1 MGATASGGLAAEPS
15 LPPVDVGLS
24 GGLIMPSLP
33 EVPAS
38 GAVGCATA
46 PSEASEVRGDFSL
59 AMEARQSFLVGSQL
73 TRHQLDRHS
82 LVQAKLHRL
91 VHRAHATLAKQTRD
105 AVGAFEHGTH
115 ERVHLRFSRHSR
127 FFLPRKPSK
136 GFRASQFEFPC
147 SHARQLSVVPR
158 RQGREDANSHSADSG
173 LIRVKPTCC
182 ISIRLL
188 TAGGC
193 VQNMRGMSYLV
204 LARKY
209 RPQKFEDLLGQEHV
223 ARTLTNAIKMGRVHH
238 AFLFTGARG
247 IGKTSAARIL
257 AKALCCAQGPT
268 ATPCGTCAICQSI
281 SSGQSVDVQEIDG
294 ASNTGVDDVRT
305 LREGVR
311 YLPAEARKKVYI
323 IDEVH
328 MLSTSAFNAL
338 LKTLEEPPE
347 HVVFIFATTE
357 VHKIPATI
365 MSRCQRYDFKL
376 LPSKVLA
383 DHLARI
389 LTNEKIAFEPDAV
402 RLVAREAAGSVRDG
416 LSLLDQV
423 VAYVGD
429 ETLTRDKVAE
439 VLGVADRRLLY
450 QLADKVLARDVAET
464 LRQVAD
470 AVDRGVDLMQMARAF
485 LGFLH
490 DIEILTAVP
499 DAEDL
504 IDATA
509 EEVAETK
516 ALAGK
521 AGKGLACSLFDRWA
535 RAVEDAA
542 RSQTPRL
549 LLEMALVDLCNA
561 EPLLPLGDLLDR
573 LEKLEGRLAR
583 AGRLPARPA
592 SSESRPRGA
601 AARQSAPARRGDG
614 SGNGAAAAARFGH
627 RRSVAQGARIVRTP
641 ARHGRRA
648 GPRRSRRL
656 GGRRGHAAVLAKV
669 RP

>member
-1 MGATASGGLAAEPS
+1 
-15 LPPVDVGLS
+15 
-24 GGLIMPSLP
+24 
-33 EVPAS
+33 
-38 GAVGCATA
+38 
-46 PSEASEVRGDFSL
+46 
-59 AMEARQSFLVGSQL
+59 
-73 TRHQLDRHS
+73 
-82 LVQAKLHRL
+82 
-91 VHRAHATLAKQTRD
+91 
-105 AVGAFEHGTH
+105 
-115 ERVHLRFSRHSR
+115 
-127 FFLPRKPSK
+127 
-136 GFRASQFEFPC
+136 
-147 SHARQLSVVPR
+147 
-158 RQGREDANSHSADSG
+158 
-173 LIRVKPTCC
+173 
-182 ISIRLL
+182 
-188 TAGGC
+188 
-193 VQNMRGMSYLV
+193 MSYLV

-223 ARTLTNAIKMGRVHH
+223 ARTLTNAINMGRVHH

-294 ASNTGVDDVRT
+294 ASNTGVDDVRA

-383 DHLARI
+383 EHLTRI
-389 LTNEKIAFEPDAV
+389 LSNEKIACEPDAV

-429 ETLTRDKVAE
+429 ETLTREKVAE
-439 VLGVADRRLLY
+439 VLGVADRRLLF
-450 QLADKVLARDVAET
+450 QLADKVLARDVAQT

-490 DIEILTAVP
+490 DIELMGAVP

-509 EEVAETK
+509 EEAAETK
-516 ALAGK
+516 TLASK
-521 AGKGLACSLFDRWA
+521 AGKDLATSLFDRWA

-561 EPLLPLGDLLDR
+561 EPMLPLGDLLDR
-573 LEKLEGRLAR
+573 LEKLEGRLGG
-583 AGRLPARPA
+583 AGALPARSAPSEPRPRSAPPARQIAPPASPASPA
-592 SSESRPRGA
+592 SSLSPHSDIAEVWRRVRES
-601 AARQSAPARRGDG
+601 
-614 SGNGAAAAARFGH
+614 FGH
-627 RRSVAQGARIVRTP
+627 RPAMAAALDHAEVGGWEGGAVSLQFSQKFALDQTARFKAEVERALTQITGTATRVELKMATGKVLPLVRSEVGREAEAAQVDQHQRETEAREHPMIRKAQELFGVAPKEIKTP
-641 ARHGRRA
+641 
-648 GPRRSRRL
+648 
-656 GGRRGHAAVLAKV
+656 
-669 RP
+669 

>member
-1 MGATASGGLAAEPS
+1 
-15 LPPVDVGLS
+15 
-24 GGLIMPSLP
+24 
-33 EVPAS
+33 
-38 GAVGCATA
+38 
-46 PSEASEVRGDFSL
+46 
-59 AMEARQSFLVGSQL
+59 
-73 TRHQLDRHS
+73 
-82 LVQAKLHRL
+82 
-91 VHRAHATLAKQTRD
+91 
-105 AVGAFEHGTH
+105 
-115 ERVHLRFSRHSR
+115 
-127 FFLPRKPSK
+127 
-136 GFRASQFEFPC
+136 
-147 SHARQLSVVPR
+147 
-158 RQGREDANSHSADSG
+158 
-173 LIRVKPTCC
+173 
-182 ISIRLL
+182 
-188 TAGGC
+188 
-193 VQNMRGMSYLV
+193 MSYLV

-223 ARTLTNAIKMGRVHH
+223 ARTLTNAISMGRVHH

-281 SSGQSVDVQEIDG
+281 ASGQSVDVQEIDG

-383 DHLARI
+383 EHLTRI
-389 LTNEKIAFEPDAV
+389 LTNEKIACEPDAV

-423 VAYVGD
+423 VAYVGQ
-429 ETLTRDKVAE
+429 ETLTREKVAE

-450 QLADKVLARDVAET
+450 QLADQVLARDVAGT
-464 LRQVAD
+464 LRLVAD

-490 DIEILTAVP
+490 DLEMVTAVP

-509 EEVAETK
+509 EEAAETK
-516 ALAGK
+516 ALASK
-521 AGKGLACSLFDRWA
+521 AGKGLATSLFDRWA

-549 LLEMALVDLCNA
+549 LLEMALVDLCSA
-561 EPLLPLGDLLDR
+561 EPLLPLGDLLER
-573 LEKLEGRLAR
+573 LEKLEGRLGA
-583 AGRLPARPA
+583 AGALPARA
-592 SSESRPRGA
+592 AVAELRPRGA
-601 AARQSAPARRGDG
+601 PPARQAAPAVAPSPPSPPTPSPLPPDSDIAEVWRRVRE
-614 SGNGAAAAARFGH
+614 SFGH
-627 RRSVAQGARIVRTP
+627 RPAVAAALDHAEVGSWEGGAVTLQFSQKFALDQTAKFKPEVERALSQITGTATRVELKMASGKVLPLVRSEVGREAEAAQLDHNQRETEAREHPMIRKAQELFGVAPKEIKTP
-641 ARHGRRA
+641 
-648 GPRRSRRL
+648 
-656 GGRRGHAAVLAKV
+656 
-669 RP
+669 

>member
-1 MGATASGGLAAEPS
+1 
-15 LPPVDVGLS
+15 
-24 GGLIMPSLP
+24 
-33 EVPAS
+33 
-38 GAVGCATA
+38 
-46 PSEASEVRGDFSL
+46 
-59 AMEARQSFLVGSQL
+59 
-73 TRHQLDRHS
+73 
-82 LVQAKLHRL
+82 
-91 VHRAHATLAKQTRD
+91 
-105 AVGAFEHGTH
+105 
-115 ERVHLRFSRHSR
+115 
-127 FFLPRKPSK
+127 
-136 GFRASQFEFPC
+136 
-147 SHARQLSVVPR
+147 
-158 RQGREDANSHSADSG
+158 
-173 LIRVKPTCC
+173 
-182 ISIRLL
+182 
-188 TAGGC
+188 
-193 VQNMRGMSYLV
+193 MSYLV

-223 ARTLTNAIKMGRVHH
+223 ARTLTNAINMGRVHH

-281 SSGQSVDVQEIDG
+281 SSGQSVDIQEIDG
-294 ASNTGVDDVRT
+294 ASNTGVDDVRA

-383 DHLARI
+383 EHLTRI
-389 LTNEKIAFEPDAV
+389 LTNEKIACEPDAV

-423 VAYVGD
+423 VAYVGQ
-429 ETLTRDKVAE
+429 ETLTREKVAE

-450 QLADKVLARDVAET
+450 QLADKVLARDVAAT
-464 LRQVAD
+464 LRLVAD

-490 DIEILTAVP
+490 DIEILAAVP
-499 DAEDL
+499 DADDL

-509 EEVAETK
+509 EEAAETK

-521 AGKGLACSLFDRWA
+521 AGKGLAISLFDRWA

-549 LLEMALVDLCNA
+549 VLEMALVDLCNA
-561 EPLLPLGDLLDR
+561 EPMLPLGDLIDR
-573 LEKLEGRLAR
+573 LEKLEGRLAG
-583 AGRLPARPA
+583 AGALPARPA
-592 SSESRPRGA
+592 LSESRPRGVPP
-601 AARQSAPARRGDG
+601 ARQSAAAPVTAP
-614 SGNGAAAAARFGH
+614 AAAPPLPPHSDISEVWQRVRESFGH
-627 RRSVAQGARIVRTP
+627 RPAMAAALDHAEVSGWEGGAVTLQFSQKFALDQTAKFKPEVERALSQITGTATRVELKMATGKVLPLVRSEVGREAEAAQLDQHQRETEAREHPMIRKAQELFGVAPKEIKSP
-641 ARHGRRA
+641 
-648 GPRRSRRL
+648 
-656 GGRRGHAAVLAKV
+656 
-669 RP
+669 

>member
-1 MGATASGGLAAEPS
+1 
-15 LPPVDVGLS
+15 
-24 GGLIMPSLP
+24 
-33 EVPAS
+33 
-38 GAVGCATA
+38 
-46 PSEASEVRGDFSL
+46 
-59 AMEARQSFLVGSQL
+59 
-73 TRHQLDRHS
+73 
-82 LVQAKLHRL
+82 
-91 VHRAHATLAKQTRD
+91 
-105 AVGAFEHGTH
+105 
-115 ERVHLRFSRHSR
+115 
-127 FFLPRKPSK
+127 
-136 GFRASQFEFPC
+136 
-147 SHARQLSVVPR
+147 
-158 RQGREDANSHSADSG
+158 
-173 LIRVKPTCC
+173 
-182 ISIRLL
+182 
-188 TAGGC
+188 
-193 VQNMRGMSYLV
+193 MSYLV

-209 RPQKFEDLLGQEHV
+209 RPQKFDELLGQEHV
-223 ARTLTNAIKMGRVHH
+223 ARTLTNAINMGRVHH

-281 SSGQSVDVQEIDG
+281 SSGQSVDIQEIDG
-294 ASNTGVDDVRT
+294 ASNTGVDDVRA

-328 MLSTSAFNAL
+328 MLSVSAFNAL

-383 DHLARI
+383 EHLTRI
-389 LTNEKIAFEPDAV
+389 LTNEKIACEPDAV

-429 ETLTRDKVAE
+429 QTLTREKVAE

-450 QLADKVLARDVAET
+450 QLADKVLARDVAGT
-464 LRQVAD
+464 LRLVAD

-509 EEVAETK
+509 EEAAETK

-521 AGKGLACSLFDRWA
+521 AGKGMATSIFDRWA

-573 LEKLEGRLAR
+573 LEKLEGRLGGLGA
-583 AGRLPARPA
+583 LPARPA
-592 SSESRPRGA
+592 PSEPRPRGA
-601 AARQSAPARRGDG
+601 PTRQAAPSTAIPAAPPTPSPLPPDSDIAEVWRRVRE
-614 SGNGAAAAARFGH
+614 SFGH
-627 RRSVAQGARIVRTP
+627 RPAMAAALDHAEVGGWEGGAVTLQFSQKFALDQTLRFKAEVERALTQITGTATRVEMKMATGKVLPLVRSEVGREAEAAQLDQHQRETEAREHPMIRKAQELFGVAPKEIKSP
-641 ARHGRRA
+641 
-648 GPRRSRRL
+648 
-656 GGRRGHAAVLAKV
+656 
-669 RP
+669 

>member
-1 MGATASGGLAAEPS
+1 
-15 LPPVDVGLS
+15 
-24 GGLIMPSLP
+24 
-33 EVPAS
+33 
-38 GAVGCATA
+38 
-46 PSEASEVRGDFSL
+46 
-59 AMEARQSFLVGSQL
+59 
-73 TRHQLDRHS
+73 
-82 LVQAKLHRL
+82 
-91 VHRAHATLAKQTRD
+91 
-105 AVGAFEHGTH
+105 
-115 ERVHLRFSRHSR
+115 
-127 FFLPRKPSK
+127 
-136 GFRASQFEFPC
+136 
-147 SHARQLSVVPR
+147 
-158 RQGREDANSHSADSG
+158 
-173 LIRVKPTCC
+173 
-182 ISIRLL
+182 
-188 TAGGC
+188 
-193 VQNMRGMSYLV
+193 MSYLV

-223 ARTLTNAIKMGRVHH
+223 ARTLTNAINMGRVHH

-257 AKALCCAQGPT
+257 ARALCCAQGPT

-281 SSGQSVDVQEIDG
+281 SSGQSVDIQEIDG
-294 ASNTGVDDVRT
+294 ASNTGVDDVRA

-383 DHLARI
+383 EHLTRI
-389 LTNEKIAFEPDAV
+389 LTNEKIACEPDAV

-423 VAYVGD
+423 VAYVGQ
-429 ETLTRDKVAE
+429 ETLTREKVAE

-450 QLADKVLARDVAET
+450 QLADKVLARDVAAT
-464 LRQVAD
+464 LRLVAD
-470 AVDRGVDLMQMARAF
+470 AVDRGVDLMQMARAL

-490 DIEILTAVP
+490 DIEILAAVP
-499 DAEDL
+499 DADDL

-509 EEVAETK
+509 EEAAETK

-521 AGKGLACSLFDRWA
+521 AGKGLAISLFDRWA

-549 LLEMALVDLCNA
+549 VLEMALVDLCNA
-561 EPLLPLGDLLDR
+561 EPMLPLGDLLDR
-573 LEKLEGRLAR
+573 LEKLEGRLAGTG
-583 AGRLPARPA
+583 ALPARPA
-592 SSESRPRGA
+592 LAESRPRGVPP
-601 AARQSAPARRGDG
+601 ARQSAPAPAVAT
-614 SGNGAAAAARFGH
+614 AAAPPLPPDSDIAEVWQRVRESFGH
-627 RRSVAQGARIVRTP
+627 RPAMAAALDHAEVGGWEGGAVTLQFSQKFALDQTAKFKPEVERALGQITGTATRVELKMATGKVLPLVRSEVGREAEAAQLDQHQRETEAREHPMIRKAQELFGVAPKEIKSP
-641 ARHGRRA
+641 
-648 GPRRSRRL
+648 
-656 GGRRGHAAVLAKV
+656 
-669 RP
+669 

>member
-1 MGATASGGLAAEPS
+1 
-15 LPPVDVGLS
+15 
-24 GGLIMPSLP
+24 
-33 EVPAS
+33 
-38 GAVGCATA
+38 
-46 PSEASEVRGDFSL
+46 
-59 AMEARQSFLVGSQL
+59 
-73 TRHQLDRHS
+73 
-82 LVQAKLHRL
+82 
-91 VHRAHATLAKQTRD
+91 
-105 AVGAFEHGTH
+105 
-115 ERVHLRFSRHSR
+115 
-127 FFLPRKPSK
+127 
-136 GFRASQFEFPC
+136 
-147 SHARQLSVVPR
+147 
-158 RQGREDANSHSADSG
+158 
-173 LIRVKPTCC
+173 
-182 ISIRLL
+182 
-188 TAGGC
+188 
-193 VQNMRGMSYLV
+193 MSYLV

-223 ARTLTNAIKMGRVHH
+223 ARTLTNAISMGRVHH

-268 ATPCGTCAICQSI
+268 ATPCGTCSICQSI

-323 IDEVH
+323 VDEVL
-328 MLSTSAFNAL
+328 MLSVSAFNAL

-357 VHKIPATI
+357 VLKIPATI

-383 DHLARI
+383 EHLTRI
-389 LTNEKIAFEPDAV
+389 LSNEKIACEPDAV

-429 ETLTRDKVAE
+429 ETLTRAKVVE

-450 QLADKVLARDVAET
+450 QMADKVLARDVAET
-464 LRQVAD
+464 LRHVAG

-490 DIEILTAVP
+490 DLEILTAVP

-509 EEVAETK
+509 EEIAETK

-521 AGKGLACSLFDRWA
+521 AGKGLATSLFDRWA

-573 LEKLEGRLAR
+573 LEKLEGRLGG
-583 AGRLPARPA
+583 AGALPARPA
-592 SSESRPRGA
+592 APELRPRGA
-601 AARQSAPARRGDG
+601 ARQSLPAPAVAPAP
-614 SGNGAAAAARFGH
+614 AAPSPLPPDSDIVEVWQRVRESFGH
-627 RRSVAQGARIVRTP
+627 RPAMAAALDHAEVSGWEGGAVTLQFSQKFALDQTAKFKPEVERTLTQITGTATRLELKMSTGKVLPLVRSEVGREAEAAQIDQHQRETEARQHPMIRKAQELFGVAPKEIKSP
-641 ARHGRRA
+641 
-648 GPRRSRRL
+648 
-656 GGRRGHAAVLAKV
+656 
-669 RP
+669 

>member
-1 MGATASGGLAAEPS
+1 
-15 LPPVDVGLS
+15 
-24 GGLIMPSLP
+24 
-33 EVPAS
+33 
-38 GAVGCATA
+38 
-46 PSEASEVRGDFSL
+46 
-59 AMEARQSFLVGSQL
+59 
-73 TRHQLDRHS
+73 
-82 LVQAKLHRL
+82 
-91 VHRAHATLAKQTRD
+91 
-105 AVGAFEHGTH
+105 
-115 ERVHLRFSRHSR
+115 
-127 FFLPRKPSK
+127 
-136 GFRASQFEFPC
+136 
-147 SHARQLSVVPR
+147 
-158 RQGREDANSHSADSG
+158 
-173 LIRVKPTCC
+173 
-182 ISIRLL
+182 
-188 TAGGC
+188 
-193 VQNMRGMSYLV
+193 MSYLV

-223 ARTLTNAIKMGRVHH
+223 ARTLTNAINMGRVHH

-281 SSGQSVDVQEIDG
+281 SSGQSVDIQEIDG
-294 ASNTGVDDVRT
+294 ASNTGVDDVRA

-383 DHLARI
+383 EHLTRI
-389 LTNEKIAFEPDAV
+389 LTNEKIACEPDAV

-423 VAYVGD
+423 VAYVGQ
-429 ETLTRDKVAE
+429 ETLTREKVAE
-439 VLGVADRRLLY
+439 VLGVADRSLLF
-450 QLADKVLARDVAET
+450 QLADKVLARDVAAT
-464 LRQVAD
+464 LRLAAD

-490 DIEILTAVP
+490 DIEILAAVP
-499 DAEDL
+499 DADDL

-509 EEVAETK
+509 EEAAETK

-521 AGKGLACSLFDRWA
+521 AGKGLAISLFDRWA

-549 LLEMALVDLCNA
+549 VLEMALVDLCNA
-561 EPLLPLGDLLDR
+561 EPMLPLGDLLDR
-573 LEKLEGRLAR
+573 LEKLEGRLAGTG
-583 AGRLPARPA
+583 ALPARPA
-592 SSESRPRGA
+592 PESRPRGVPP
-601 AARQSAPARRGDG
+601 ARQSAPGTAVAT
-614 SGNGAAAAARFGH
+614 AAAPPLPPDSDISEVWQRVRESFGH
-627 RRSVAQGARIVRTP
+627 RPAMAAALDHAEVSGWEGGAVSLQFSQKFALDQTAKFKPEVERALSQITGTATRVELKMATGKVLPLVRSEVGREAEAAQLDQHQRETEAREHPMIRKAQELFGVAPKEIKSP
-641 ARHGRRA
+641 
-648 GPRRSRRL
+648 
-656 GGRRGHAAVLAKV
+656 
-669 RP
+669 

>member
-1 MGATASGGLAAEPS
+1 MC
-15 LPPVDVGLS
+15 
-24 GGLIMPSLP
+24 P
-33 EVPAS
+33 EY
-38 GAVGCATA
+38 
-46 PSEASEVRGDFSL
+46 
-59 AMEARQSFLVGSQL
+59 AR
-73 TRHQLDRHS
+73 
-82 LVQAKLHRL
+82 
-91 VHRAHATLAKQTRD
+91 
-105 AVGAFEHGTH
+105 
-115 ERVHLRFSRHSR
+115 
-127 FFLPRKPSK
+127 
-136 GFRASQFEFPC
+136 
-147 SHARQLSVVPR
+147 
-158 RQGREDANSHSADSG
+158 
-173 LIRVKPTCC
+173 
-182 ISIRLL
+182 
-188 TAGGC
+188 
-193 VQNMRGMSYLV
+193 MSYLV

-257 AKALCCAQGPT
+257 AKALCCVEGPT
-268 ATPCGTCAICQSI
+268 ATPCGTCSICQSI

-311 YLPAEARKKVYI
+311 YLPAEARNKVYI

-328 MLSTSAFNAL
+328 MLSVSAFNAL

-383 DHLARI
+383 EHLTRI

-429 ETLTRDKVAE
+429 DTLTREKVAE

-450 QLADKVLARDVAET
+450 QLADKVLARDVAQT

-490 DIEILTAVP
+490 DLEILTAVP

-504 IDATA
+504 LDATA
-509 EEVAETK
+509 EEATETK

-573 LEKLEGRLAR
+573 LEKLEGRLAP
-583 AGRLPARPA
+583 AGALAARPV
-592 SSESRPRGA
+592 SSGPQPRGA
-601 AARQSAPARRGDG
+601 APQAALPAPTAPAAIPSLPPDSDIAEVWRRVRE
-614 SGNGAAAAARFGH
+614 SFGH
-627 RRSVAQGARIVRTP
+627 RPAMAAALDHAEVGGWEGGAVTLQFSQKFALDQTAKFKPEVERTLTQITGTATRVELKMATGKVLPLVRSEVGREAEAAQLDQHQRETEAREHPMIRKAQELFGVAPKEIKTP
-641 ARHGRRA
+641 
-648 GPRRSRRL
+648 
-656 GGRRGHAAVLAKV
+656 
-669 RP
+669 